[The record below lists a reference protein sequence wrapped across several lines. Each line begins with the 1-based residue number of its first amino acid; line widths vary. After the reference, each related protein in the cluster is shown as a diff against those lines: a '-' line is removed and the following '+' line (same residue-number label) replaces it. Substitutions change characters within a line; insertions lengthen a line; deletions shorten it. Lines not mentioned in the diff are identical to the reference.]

1 MSTTDQTVFIVDDD
15 EGSRDS
21 VRAMISTMSLPSQ
34 VFDSA
39 EHFLESYVGEPGCLI
54 SDLRLPGLHV
64 VELLDRLNTQG
75 VDAGQK
81 T

>member
-21 VRAMISTMSLPSQ
+21 VRAISTMSLPSQ